1 MPDVAS
7 YELVLRYSILAL
19 PILGIL
25 VLLFLLHSRV
35 QQRHEAR
42 DQDSSDA
49 KERAG
54 NGPHSMISAASLAPG
69 ASTGATSGMK
79 LYGGETVEQLEDRLV
94 GAEQMDQPI
103 ALAMIYLALG
113 RARMA
118 NGEAASGLDA
128 LRSAAGLAAMH
139 KHAALHAE
147 CRLDLA
153 EAAYEAGDP
162 ITACEHWQMARMAF
176 LEAGM
181 SSEGDKV
188 DRRMRANGCPTDWVL
203 TDF

>member
-1 MPDVAS
+1 MSDVAS

-19 PILGIL
+19 PVLGLL

-42 DQDSSDA
+42 DQDSPGA
-49 KERAG
+49 KERPG
-54 NGPHSMISAASLAPG
+54 NAPHSIASAAPLAPG
-69 ASTGATSGMK
+69 TSTGATSGLK
-79 LYGGETVEQLEDRLV
+79 LYGGETVEQLEDRLA
-94 GAEQMDQPI
+94 GAEQMGQPI

-118 NGEAASGLDA
+118 NGEMSAGLDA
-128 LRSAAGLAAMH
+128 MRSAAGLAAMH
-139 KHAALHAE
+139 KHPELHAE

-181 SSEGDKV
+181 RSEGDKI

>member
-1 MPDVAS
+1 MSDVAS

-19 PILGIL
+19 PVLGLL

-42 DQDSSDA
+42 DQDSPNAD
-49 KERAG
+49 ERAD
-54 NGPHSMISAASLAPG
+54 NGPHNVLSAPPLGPG
-69 ASTGATSGMK
+69 ASTGATSGLK
-79 LYGGETVEQLEDRLV
+79 LYGGETVEQLEDRLAD
-94 GAEQMDQPI
+94 AEQMGQPI

-113 RARMA
+113 RARIA
-118 NGEAASGLDA
+118 NDEVPAGLDA

-153 EAAYEAGDP
+153 EVAYEAGDP

-181 SSEGDKV
+181 RSEGDKI
-188 DRRMRANGCPTDWVL
+188 DRRMKANGCPTDWVL

>member
-1 MPDVAS
+1 MSDVAS
-7 YELVLRYSILAL
+7 YELVLRYTILAL
-19 PILGIL
+19 PVLGLL
-25 VLLFLLHSRV
+25 VLLFLLQSRTR
-35 QQRHEAR
+35 QRHEAR
-42 DQDSSDA
+42 EQDSLRSKHA
-49 KERAG
+49 EAG
-54 NGPHSMISAASLAPG
+54 APHAVVSVPQLAPG
-69 ASTGATSGMK
+69 ASTGASSGLK
-79 LYGGETVEQLEDRLV
+79 PHEGETIAQLEHRLV
-94 GAEQMDQPI
+94 IAEQDEKPI

-113 RARMA
+113 RARIA
-118 NGEAASGLDA
+118 SGEVPAGLDA
-128 LRSAAGLAAMH
+128 LRSAAGLAALH
-139 KHAALHAE
+139 KHAGLHAE

-181 SSEGDKV
+181 RAEGDKI

>member
-1 MPDVAS
+1 MSDVAS

-19 PILGIL
+19 PVLGLL

-42 DQDSSDA
+42 DQDSPNA

-54 NGPHSMISAASLAPG
+54 NGPHSITSAPPLAPG
-69 ASTGATSGMK
+69 ASTGATSGLK
-79 LYGGETVEQLEDRLV
+79 LYGGETVEQLEDRLA
-94 GAEQMDQPI
+94 GAEQMGQPI

-118 NGEAASGLDA
+118 NGELPAGLDA

-176 LEAGM
+176 LEADM
-181 SSEGDKV
+181 RSEGDKI
-188 DRRMRANGCPTDWVL
+188 DRRMKANGCPTDWVL